1 MATSSLIGRRVFLAA
16 AKRSTYQ
23 QALQSSALRAASTT
37 SHYSHGDSSSSSA
50 ASRFGLL
57 GAAGA
62 FALAANAT
70 NEKADCCGI
79 AGVVGA
85 KGDARDYLI
94 EGLTILKNRG
104 YDSAGIATM
113 DDANPEL
120 VVSYFFVSTSH
131 FMFCRSAHICYI
143 YPFTSNNS
151 PSSPPPSLLTPGYQI
166 RLRR

>member
-151 PSSPPPSLLTPGYQI
+151 PSSPPSLLTPGYQI

>member
-37 SHYSHGDSSSSSA
+37 YHYSHGDSSSSS

-120 VVSYFFVSTSH
+120 VVSLLCVYLISCCIDQPRSIVSIFSH
-131 FMFCRSAHICYI
+131 LTTHHHL
-143 YPFTSNNS
+143 
-151 PSSPPPSLLTPGYQI
+151 PPPLLTPGYQI

>member
-37 SHYSHGDSSSSSA
+37 SHYSHGDSSSSSSS

-120 VVSYFFVSTSH
+120 VVSLLCVYFSFYV
-131 FMFCRSAHICYI
+131 
-143 YPFTSNNS
+143 
-151 PSSPPPSLLTPGYQI
+151 L
-166 RLRR
+166 